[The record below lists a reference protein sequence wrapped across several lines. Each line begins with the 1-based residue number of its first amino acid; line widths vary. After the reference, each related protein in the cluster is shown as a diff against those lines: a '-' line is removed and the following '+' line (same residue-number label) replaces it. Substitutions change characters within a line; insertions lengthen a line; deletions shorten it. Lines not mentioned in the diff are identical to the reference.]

1 MISLAQKHVLV
12 IAGPSACGKSTLIQA
27 MLEDRSVAHRILSA
41 CGLDHRL
48 TFGKLNLQRL
58 VNPERLGIHSRK
70 NQVQLVFV
78 QFDTLSRHAKARSL
92 EFEQV
97 LAAAKTVRVLILHI
111 PFYEWLKRMNARTRY
126 PTNLA
131 CSPLDAVFG
140 FLGVGS
146 NGWSPSFKAWL
157 ILIVSR
163 FSTRLARTIYEA
175 NDCRWESYWKQQ
187 CGQQWTYFNDPIKG
201 VCTDQMFSLKRI
213 S

>member
-12 IAGPSACGKSTLIQA
+12 IAGPSACGKSTLIQE
-27 MLEDRSVAHRILSA
+27 MLKDRSVSRRILSS

-58 VNPERLGIHSRK
+58 VNPERLGVNSRK

-92 EFEQV
+92 EFELV
-97 LAAAKTVRVLILHI
+97 LASAKNVRVLILHI
-111 PFYEWLKRMNARTRY
+111 PFHEWLKRMNARTFC
-126 PTNLA
+126 PTNLT
-131 CSPLDAVFG
+131 CSTLGAVLG

-146 NGWSPSFKAWL
+146 NGWRPSFKAWL

-163 FSTRLARTIYEA
+163 FSTRFARTMYEA
-175 NDCRWESYWKQQ
+175 NDRQWESYWKKQ
-187 CGQQWTYFNDPIKG
+187 CGQHQTYFN
-201 VCTDQMFSLKRI
+201 SL
-213 S
+213 